1 MRLYDMDSEKE
12 FSLSE
17 LKADYIELSKA
28 EPWNHADNF
37 SAELYVLL
45 MDTINGRNNCEI
57 MGYTGKEI
65 SNLILSLRSRIS

>member
-12 FSLSE
+12 ISLSE
-17 LKADYIELSKA
+17 LKTEYIDLKKT

-37 SAELYVLL
+37 TTELYVLL